1 MTTQI
6 VNMLE
11 QHGIYISN
19 QFLDP
24 GDFMDLADSFD
35 NYKFEASYQP
45 GGEFYGN
52 RLQAYPVYESD
63 HLSEINEDL
72 NTKIKKRIE
81 DILGHE
87 IIDFYAS
94 LRYVLMD
101 EVKRSAQSEKYAIKH
116 VDPRHCAGVLYFEQA
131 VDGGTAFFRTIH
143 DKKPDSEVGAYPNRC
158 VLYNGQSIH
167 APCND
172 FTYDKRKILVFF
184 FNLKLDK

>member
-1 MTTQI
+1 
-6 VNMLE
+6 MLE
-11 QHGIYISN
+11 QHGIYIAN

-35 NYKFEASYQP
+35 EHDFEASYQP
-45 GGEFYGN
+45 SGEFYGN
-52 RLQAYPVYESD
+52 RLQAYPVYETD
-63 HLSEINEDL
+63 HLSDINPEL
-72 NTKIKKRIE
+72 NDKIKSRVE
-81 DILGHE
+81 EILGE
-87 IIDFYAS
+87 EVENFYAS

-101 EVKRSAQSEKYAIKH
+101 EVKQSAQSEKYAIKH

-143 DKKPDSEVGAYPNRC
+143 DKKPDSEIGAYPNRC

-184 FNLKLDK
+184 FNIKLDK